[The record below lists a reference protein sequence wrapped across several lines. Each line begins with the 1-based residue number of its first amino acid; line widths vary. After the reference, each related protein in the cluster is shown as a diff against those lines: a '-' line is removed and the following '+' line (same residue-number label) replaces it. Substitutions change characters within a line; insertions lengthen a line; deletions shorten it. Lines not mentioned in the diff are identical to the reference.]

1 MLSDIPA
8 LLRLLGDATRLR
20 LLRVLSREPLNV
32 SELTAVLGVA
42 QSGVSRHL
50 GLLRDAGLVTEERSG
65 PYTRYH
71 LAAPKPDLRPVLR
84 SARAESRAGA
94 AYEGANGTDGK
105 LWAWLTETF
114 ERATPATKADD
125 ARLAEVRRVRKES
138 FADPGRHGDERRQL
152 VPGRSWAAWARAL
165 GLLLPALDVADLGC
179 GEGYLTLESARWAR
193 HVTAVDRSREV
204 LARGKEL
211 AARRKLSN
219 ITWKR
224 GDLEAVPLPDR
235 SVDLALLS
243 QALHHAAQPA
253 RALAEAHRILRPGGR
268 VLVLDLRQHEEAWV
282 RSKLGDK
289 WLGFSDAALTA
300 LLRDAGFA
308 RVKLQVGA
316 SARSGDPFTVL
327 VAAGTRPAARASERA
342 SRVSRASGVGIV
354 GPRERA
360 RKGGAAGTKSPRPRA
375 ARA

>member
-1 MLSDIPA
+1 MDVTDAPA
-8 LLRLLGDATRLR
+8 LLRLLGDDTRLR

-32 SELTAVLGVA
+32 SELTAVLSVA

-50 GLLRDAGLVTEERSG
+50 GLLRDAGLVTEEKSG
-65 PYTRYH
+65 AFTRYH
-71 LAAPKPDLRPVLR
+71 LAAPQP
-84 SARAESRAGA
+84 GA
-94 AYEGANGTDGK
+94 AYEGAPGAAYGANGTDGN

-114 ERATPATKADD
+114 DRATPATKADD

-165 GLLLPALDVADLGC
+165 GLLLPELDVADLGC
-179 GEGYLTLESARWAR
+179 GEGYLTLESARWAH

-204 LARGKEL
+204 LVRGKEL
-211 AARRKLSN
+211 AARRKLTN

-224 GDLEAVPLPDR
+224 GDIEDVPLPDR

-243 QALHHAAQPA
+243 QALHHAAEPG
-253 RALAEAHRILRPGGR
+253 RALAEARRILRPGGR
-268 VLVLDLRQHEEAWV
+268 VVVLDLRQHEEAWV
-282 RSKLGDK
+282 RSTLGDK
-289 WLGFSDAALTA
+289 WLGFSDAALRS
-300 LLRDAGFA
+300 LLRDAGFE

-327 VAAGTRPAARASERA
+327 VAAGTRPATR
-342 SRVSRASGVGIV
+342 G
-354 GPRERA
+354 
-360 RKGGAAGTKSPRPRA
+360 KA

>member
-1 MLSDIPA
+1 MTDAPA
-8 LLRLLGDATRLR
+8 LFRLLGDDTRLR

-50 GLLRDAGLVTEERSG
+50 GLLRDAGLVTEEKSG
-65 PYTRYH
+65 AFTRYQ
-71 LAAPKPDLRPVLR
+71 LRT
-84 SARAESRAGA
+84 
-94 AYEGANGTDGK
+94 NGSDGK
-105 LWAWLTETF
+105 LWAWLSETF

-165 GLLLPALDVADLGC
+165 GLLLPELDVADLGC

-204 LARGKEL
+204 LARGKDL
-211 AARRKLSN
+211 AARRKLTN

-224 GDLEAVPLPDR
+224 GDLEDVPLPDR
-235 SVDLALLS
+235 SVDLVLLS

-253 RALAEAHRILRPGGR
+253 RALTEAHRILRPGGR

-282 RSKLGDK
+282 RSKLGDT
-289 WLGFSDAALTA
+289 WLGFSDAALRS
-300 LLRDAGFA
+300 LLRDAGFD
-308 RVKLQVGA
+308 RVTLQVGA
-316 SARSGDPFTVL
+316 AARSGDPFTVL
-327 VAAGTRPAARASERA
+327 VAAGTKPATRGKAVRS
-342 SRVSRASGVGIV
+342 
-354 GPRERA
+354 
-360 RKGGAAGTKSPRPRA
+360 
-375 ARA
+375 